1 VAAGGLRRPPTK
13 SPNRIPFGF
22 RASLHRV
29 NNVFTRR
36 FGSFA
41 VERVSFSSLVLL
53 GALLA
58 LHAAPLRVFPSGPFL
73 IFFSSS
79 FASVQ
84 SVRAPYAVDRPA
96 CCTFHGCLQ
105 LRIMNI
111 DNTAGREETDNRSN
125 VNISATSWALATR
138 VQFSVFASARYSAC
152 SLSSV
157 ILLFRRPLHDPVHFA
172 ELLLPATS
180 SAREHSC

>member
-22 RASLHRV
+22 RASLRRV

-41 VERVSFSSLVLL
+41 VSASSL
-53 GALLA
+53 
-58 LHAAPLRVFPSGPFL
+58 PLRRLSGPSWLYTLCSPRVFLSGPSSFFFL
-73 IFFSSS
+73 I
-79 FASVQ
+79 
-84 SVRAPYAVDRPA
+84 VRLCPCAACGRPA

-111 DNTAGREETDNRSN
+111 DNAAGRGRD
-125 VNISATSWALATR
+125 
-138 VQFSVFASARYSAC
+138 
-152 SLSSV
+152 
-157 ILLFRRPLHDPVHFA
+157 RRPFQCKYLGDLTGPRRSIPRERRFF
-172 ELLLPATS
+172 LL
-180 SAREHSC
+180 RI